1 MNSINR
7 HRISS
12 LFYQKM
18 KLFALLVIIFLCLS
32 LFPPS
37 ASSENAKEKLKGTHW
52 LRIGKRVKYKHLENL
67 LKGRNR

>member
-1 MNSINR
+1 
-7 HRISS
+7 
-12 LFYQKM
+12 M

-32 LFPPS
+32 LFQPS